1 MSIIS
6 PEAPPGTIRGALE
19 DISAGIKS
27 RSVWW
32 TLTWYTMRSQYRR
45 TYIGPWWMTLQQL
58 IFVAGLSVVFGLLFQ
73 QDLTTFVPYVAI
85 GFIVFSWMTGMI
97 QGGSQS
103 MVANAASIKTTPG
116 PLSIFALR
124 NFATYTL
131 QFLHDL
137 VVIVAVVIIFGVQL
151 TWSLVLV
158 PVAAALIAINGVAG
172 ALWLGPLCARY
183 RDIGELVNSVVRILF
198 FLTPIF
204 WVTTDLNETARL
216 ALVVWN
222 PIAYFLELFRAPLL
236 GQTPSILTLVGAL
249 AITAVNVLVGVF
261 YFSRVR
267 DRLAYWL

>member
-1 MSIIS
+1 MAIITA
-6 PEAPPGTIRGALE
+6 EAPPGTLRGGLE
-19 DISAGIKS
+19 DIEAGIKS

-45 TYIGPWWMTLQQL
+45 TYIGPWWMTLQQVM
-58 IFVAGLSVVFGLLFQ
+58 FVAGLSIVFGVLFK
-73 QDLTTFVPYVAI
+73 QDLQTFVPYVAI
-85 GFIVFSWMTGMI
+85 GYITFSWITGII

-103 MVANAASIKTTPG
+103 IVGNAASIKTTPG

-124 NFATYTL
+124 NFASYTL

-137 VVIVAVVIIFGVQL
+137 VVIVAVVIIFGVHL
-151 TWSLVLV
+151 RWSVVLV
-158 PVAAALIAINGVAG
+158 PVAAALICINGVAG

-183 RDIGELVNSVVRILF
+183 RDIGELTTSVVRILF

-204 WVTTDLNETARL
+204 WVTTDLSESARL

-222 PIAYFLELFRAPLL
+222 PIAYFLEFFRAPLL
-236 GQTPSILTLVGAL
+236 GLTPSMATIVGAF
-249 AITAVNVLVGVF
+249 AITAVNTLVGLL